1 MSESSCASY
10 AIEQELFDD
19 VCLPNSAV
27 DPCWVWGAEETSFAR
42 CPEFNFDGMTMLG
55 KVHHKEKDKTKNA
68 LRRFV
73 VAKRGLIVDASRSK
87 TKESVFLSGPSS
99 TLPSLPYAKSQ
110 TSPSCDPPPRLVH
123 SHNALVSADEG
134 LLLENSPQIESTLP
148 HLLSNSSPQFTSSP
162 PLEHQFNST
171 YSQYSDYE
179 SSYTSGN
186 SFYCPSSSSTI
197 SFSSSNSVSSVH
209 ENNDFASWSGSTCS
223 ENDINFGAGIYS
235 EEDGLTTS
243 HSSKCQFMDN
253 REPPDFSFIDEIYES
268 VAAEID
274 AEKAAFSCLQSSIN
288 EKTASTISLSVGQPL
303 TIIGADGKEFRV
315 VVEEVEQNLRE
326 PKRRTSST
334 LAMKRQIPLS
344 SKRAERTRLTNTT
357 VEEMASRKREQN
369 RRAAERYRQKH
380 RVVKDFEKEEKKR
393 LEKRNVF
400 LRSEAT
406 RLQKE
411 IMELKT
417 ALLGTAGRTGSG

>member
-1 MSESSCASY
+1 MRQFPKVFSGSKALLKPFAAAWSASSQFFRISF
-10 AIEQELFDD
+10 ELGYITPYMWD
-19 VCLPNSAV
+19 VPAPQN
-27 DPCWVWGAEETSFAR
+27 R
-42 CPEFNFDGMTMLG
+42 
-55 KVHHKEKDKTKNA
+55 NA

-87 TKESVFLSGPSS
+87 IKESVFLSGPPS

-123 SHNALVSADEG
+123 SRNALVSADEG

-148 HLLSNSSPQFTSSP
+148 HLLSNSSSQFISSP

-235 EEDGLTTS
+235 EGDGLTTF

-274 AEKAAFSCLQSSIN
+274 AEKAAFSCPQSSIN
-288 EKTASTISLSVGQPL
+288 EKTAPSISLSVGQPL

-315 VVEEVEQNLRE
+315 VVEEVEQNPRE
-326 PKRRTSST
+326 SKRRTSST

-417 ALLGTAGRTGSG
+417 ALLGTAGRTRSG